1 MEKETFKKNLYFM
14 TIVLVMLISTIFNF
28 VLFLIQEKNVDQEK
42 LFEDSTKSVVE
53 VKAETESIGESFGSG
68 VFVLKDGTLITNA
81 HVVTYKKLGQ
91 SIAFENIWIRFAYE
105 NDYRA
110 VTLVKFDIN
119 KDLAVLK
126 LEDTNC
132 GYKSIK
138 FANFSKTKVG
148 QDVYAIGNLNN
159 VGISLTKGS
168 ISNKKLNVEYNGVS
182 REVVQC
188 DITIA
193 EGNSGG
199 ALINSNGELV
209 GITTFRLKD
218 SSNNVIY
225 GIAYCVPANIVLEY
239 IK

>member
-1 MEKETFKKNLYFM
+1 MEKENFKKNLYYFA
-14 TIVLVMLISTIFNF
+14 IIFVMLMSTIFNF
-28 VLFLIQEKNVDQEK
+28 VVFLLQDKSINEEVLFKN
-42 LFEDSTKSVVE
+42 STKSVVE
-53 VKAETESIGESFGSG
+53 IKAETDSVGESFGSG
-68 VFVLKDGTLITNA
+68 IFVSEDGMLVTNA

-91 SIAFENIWIRFAYE
+91 TIAFENIWIRFAFE
-105 NDYRA
+105 NDYRT
-110 VTLVKFDIN
+110 VTLIKFDTD

-126 LEDTNC
+126 LEDKNC
-132 GYKSIK
+132 GYKAIK
-138 FANFSKTKVG
+138 FANFSKVKIG
-148 QDVYAIGNLNN
+148 QEVYAIGNLNN
-159 VGISLTKGS
+159 VGISLTKGN

-182 REVVQC
+182 RDVIQC

-225 GIAYCVPANIVLEY
+225 GIAYCVPVSTVLEY
-239 IK
+239 IN